1 LSFCAADGSRARA
14 SRSLQVFFP
23 ALPSSSDARTTTERA
38 RLAARGPTER
48 EEGREEVEGEKE
60 EEGARWRNA
69 RALALAKVVM
79 RSLL

>member
-1 LSFCAADGSRARA
+1 
-14 SRSLQVFFP
+14 
-23 ALPSSSDARTTTERA
+23 
-38 RLAARGPTER
+38 
-48 EEGREEVEGEKE
+48 VEGEKE